1 MKQSGAFISS
11 KLTPPKEGSSISIQF
26 TNLSISELSTSRSIE
41 SMSANFLNRTA
52 FPSITGFDASAP
64 ISPRPSTAVPFVTTA
79 IKFPFEV
86 YSYALDGSFAISSHG
101 TATPGE

>member
-1 MKQSGAFISS
+1 M
-11 KLTPPKEGSSISIQF
+11 PPKEGSRISTQL

-41 SMSANFLNRTA
+41 SISANFLNRTA

-64 ISPRPSTAVPFVTTA
+64 ISPRPRTAVPFVITA
-79 IKFPFEV
+79 TKLPFEV
-86 YSYALDGSFAISSHG
+86 YSYAVDESLAISSQG